1 MCCMATEELS
11 KWHVHLMHVCILLS
25 MPRLNA
31 TTCAAHRNCMVMEG
45 SSRKN
50 VQQVI
55 IKTFSIA
62 RMTETRRD
70 RRNREL
76 ELLEVASAVPN
87 VMRLICTA
95 EDDENLYT
103 ILDACPGTASQGS
116 PICPL
121 PCTVLHDCTA

>member
-1 MCCMATEELS
+1 
-11 KWHVHLMHVCILLS
+11 
-25 MPRLNA
+25 
-31 TTCAAHRNCMVMEG
+31 MVMEG

-55 IKTFSIA
+55 IKTFSIT

-76 ELLEVASAVPN
+76 ELLDAAAAVPN

-103 ILDACPGTASQGS
+103 ILDACPGTAPCGDAYR
-116 PICPL
+116 PL
-121 PCTVLHDCTA
+121 LHSALHSFRFA

>member
-1 MCCMATEELS
+1 
-11 KWHVHLMHVCILLS
+11 
-25 MPRLNA
+25 
-31 TTCAAHRNCMVMEG
+31 MEG

-55 IKTFSIA
+55 IKTFSVA

-76 ELLEVASAVPN
+76 EVMQAAVCVPH
-87 VMRLICTA
+87 VMRLIGTA

-103 ILDACPGTASQGS
+103 IIEACPGMGRQGMS
-116 PICPL
+116 G
-121 PCTVLHDCTA
+121 A